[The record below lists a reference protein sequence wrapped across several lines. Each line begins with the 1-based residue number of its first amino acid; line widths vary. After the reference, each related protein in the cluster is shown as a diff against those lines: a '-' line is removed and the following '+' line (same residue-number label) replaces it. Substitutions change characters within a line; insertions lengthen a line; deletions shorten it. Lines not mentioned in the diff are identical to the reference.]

1 MRKVFSGV
9 LLALLC
15 VGLVAFSF
23 RVQPAKGW
31 TDGIVTIKSDGSID
45 PPYAPILRNGNTY
58 TLTDDVINTYD
69 GYSGIDI
76 DKNGIVIDGAGHTLQ
91 GWWSQS
97 TQHLPGSIGIE
108 IPLNVTIRNIVVKGF
123 RYGILFRA
131 SGSCVYET
139 TITNA
144 TEGIGLGSGYGAQ
157 ITQCNITRNSITAC
171 NIGISLFASSNNTIV
186 GNNISSNNDTG
197 LELRENSHNNTISR
211 NSIADNHNGIWFDYS
226 WDNRVYHNVFRNNS
240 QNVAFI
246 SPLGIEEAWDNGYP
260 SGGNYWS
267 DYEGRYPNATEIDH
281 TGLWNSPYVLDPNNR
296 DNYPLVQPFYQPIQ
310 GPTANFTYSQAT
322 AKVDEQIVFNASS
335 SLPGSNGTYPTPIT
349 GYTWD
354 FGDGNVTPT
363 TQPIIEHS
371 YSYGGAFNVTL
382 TVTDSQGMN
391 SSCSETVT
399 VMMPTALSVTTNST
413 STVLGYIVN
422 IYGNLSDAHGNGLTN
437 ELVTLH
443 YTFPGSST
451 WFPISSGNTD
461 ANGQYYV
468 QWMPQATGY
477 FTILAEWAGN
487 ATHLASNS
495 TVNLSVLPYQ
505 STYAFSVESNSTVTG
520 LTFDTNNQKLSF
532 SVSGP
537 NGTTGYAKVT
547 IAKAL
552 VLNITM
558 LQVSLDDVEYSYSA
572 VSLDDSWLLTFT
584 YNHSIHQVNVYLDKS
599 IIPEFPT
606 FPVLLLF
613 MATVLLLTCA
623 AARRKI
629 PKRSALHDQGS
640 TDYARFRLVPKEGKI
655 RKM

>member
-31 TDGIVTIKSDGSID
+31 TDGTITIGSGGSID
-45 PPYAPILRNGNTY
+45 PVYAPITRNGDTY
-58 TLTDDVINTYD
+58 TLTEDIANVYD
-69 GYSGIDI
+69 GTAGII
-76 DKNGIVIDGAGHTLQ
+76 IRKTNIVIDGAGHTLQ
-91 GWWSQS
+91 G
-97 TQHLPGSIGIE
+97 PAAGMYGIYFQTDNVPE
-108 IPLNVTIRNIVVKGF
+108 NITIKNITVKDFYYGIDLSSARACNVTGSNISAYYHGIHL
-123 RYGILFRA
+123 YG
-131 SGSCVYET
+131 
-139 TITNA
+139 
-144 TEGIGLGSGYGAQ
+144 
-157 ITQCNITRNSITAC
+157 
-171 NIGISLFASSNNTIV
+171 SSNNTV
-186 GNNISSNNDTG
+186 GGNSISTNNQTAIALGS
-197 LELRENSHNNTISR
+197 NSHNNTIFG
-211 NSIADNHNGIWFDYS
+211 NSIANSQYGIWFDYS
-226 WDNRVYHNVFRNNS
+226 WDNKIYHNVFRNNS
-240 QNVAFI
+240 QQVYI
-246 SPLGIEEAWDNGYP
+246 TPLGIVQSWDDGYP

-267 DYEGRYPNATEIDH
+267 DYESINPNATEIDH
-281 TGLWNSPYVLDPNNR
+281 TGLWNTPYVLDPNNR
-296 DNYPLVQPFYQPIQ
+296 DNYPFMYALYQPVQ

-322 AKVDEQIVFNASS
+322 DKVDEQIVFNASS
-335 SLPGSNGTYPTPIT
+335 SVPGSNGTYPTPIT
-349 GYTWD
+349 GYVWD

-391 SSCSETVT
+391 SSCYGTVT
-399 VMMPTALSVTTNST
+399 VMMPTTLSVTTNST

-437 ELVTLH
+437 ELVMLY

-451 WFPISSGNTD
+451 WYPISSGNTD

-477 FTILAEWAGN
+477 FTILAEWTGN

-520 LTFDTNNQKLSF
+520 LAFDTTSQMLSF

-572 VSLDDSWLLTFT
+572 VSLDDSWLLTFM
-584 YNHSIHQVNVYLDKS
+584 YNHSIHQVNVYLDRS
-599 IIPEFPT
+599 VVPEFPT

-629 PKRSALHDQGS
+629 PKRSTLHDQDS
-640 TDYARFRLVPKEGKI
+640 TDNARLRLVPKEGKPEGSGSMGI
-655 RKM
+655 REFLYSALPLAARFRRA